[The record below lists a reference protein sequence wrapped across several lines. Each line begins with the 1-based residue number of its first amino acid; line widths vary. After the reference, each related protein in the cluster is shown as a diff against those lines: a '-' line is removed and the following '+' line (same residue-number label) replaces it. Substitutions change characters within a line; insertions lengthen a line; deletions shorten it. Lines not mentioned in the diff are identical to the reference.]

1 MTAYILRRVAQMPLV
16 IALVTIV
23 VFVVMHLLPGDPVY
37 AIIGQSG
44 NVDQAEIAALR
55 QQYGLN
61 DPVPVQYIHWVGD
74 VLHGDFG
81 RSSISRTPIGPQLLD
96 RIPVTA
102 QLGVASLLVAV
113 LIGIPAGT
121 LAAIR
126 RNSWI
131 DMAVTVVAMV
141 GIAVPS
147 FWLSML
153 LIWLFVVSLG
163 WLPATGFVGVWNS
176 PLAALRFTL
185 LPAAALG
192 LTLAGSVMR
201 YTRSSVLEVLN
212 QDYVRTARAKGLHE
226 RGVVVRHVLRNSM
239 LPVITILGL
248 QLGAVLAGSVIIES
262 MFAIPGLG
270 RMAVTAI
277 SGRDYPSLQAV
288 VLFFTVVVLGV
299 NLLTDIVYAL
309 IDPRI
314 RYA

>member
-1 MTAYILRRVAQMPLV
+1 
-16 IALVTIV
+16 
-23 VFVVMHLLPGDPVY
+23 
-37 AIIGQSG
+37 
-44 NVDQAEIAALR
+44 
-55 QQYGLN
+55 
-61 DPVPVQYIHWVGD
+61 
-74 VLHGDFG
+74 
-81 RSSISRTPIGPQLLD
+81 
-96 RIPVTA
+96 
-102 QLGVASLLVAV
+102 V